1 MKGNFRFFRSELKFK
16 FMKLIYLKLKI
27 YYKSSILL
35 NTICFL
41 VCYIIIK
48 VFEPNISI
56 FLIIRFKIART
67 KKSMYLNGFLID
79 GKLAMKCRMF
89 H

>member
-27 YYKSSILL
+27 YYKLSILL
-35 NTICFL
+35 NIICFL

-48 VFEPNISI
+48 VFEFNISI
-56 FLIIRFKIART
+56 FLIIRFKIVRI
-67 KKSMYLNGFLID
+67 KKLMYFNGFLID
-79 GKLAMKCRMF
+79 GKLVMKCRMF
-89 H
+89 Y